1 MNRRRKRRLPFAAY
15 AALIFN
21 AALCASP
28 FIAARVISS
37 AYGEKRE
44 AFEAKSEDLSATRA
58 AMDIRFQR
66 LAQNGGAAPRE
77 VWANY
82 VREGLEDGDM
92 TRVNGFMLAAP
103 AMLGPE
109 DGSALK
115 ELIKVSD
122 LTGDAALIQAAKG
135 YLPEDLQDDYD
146 RRSASILSLF
156 NASAPAASV
165 ETAQTGNKT
174 GKPPAAAQTADIK
187 TVDNKTAARKGAAPA
202 KADAKTT
209 AIAEKQAPVET
220 TAQLASQ
227 PEIRNVDQEAPARFS
242 ILGNMRDLA
251 QAASRWTK
259 EGKTDEFVFVFAGI
273 GLVLADEEAREGA
286 SIVLSARRAQRLD
299 QDFGDYLQRK
309 LFAAAPPEKIKRL
322 VEGELQTNQYA
333 LSARGEEILENVF
346 KSSVDRVALESLLQD
361 LRILRDIARD
371 TSPASAVAIL
381 SKVKDGAD
389 LQRAKLVAQAG
400 GDRAV
405 PLALYDGEH
414 LLDTASIA
422 VTWNNALKLQM
433 AGLIACL
440 ALLGFLAMTT
450 FWKSV
455 TRDRPKKR
463 SAVYAM
469 MEEPAR

>member
-66 LAQNGGAAPRE
+66 LAQNGGAEPRE

-109 DGSALK
+109 DGAALR
-115 ELIKVSD
+115 ERIKVSD
-122 LTGDAALIQAAKG
+122 QTGDSALIQAAKG

-165 ETAQTGNKT
+165 EAAKN
-174 GKPPAAAQTADIK
+174 GKQAAATPA
-187 TVDNKTAARKGAAPA
+187 VDPKTAAKKGAAKPDA
-202 KADAKTT
+202 KAVAV
-209 AIAEKQAPVET
+209 AEKQAPVET

-227 PEIRNVDQEAPARFS
+227 PEEVRNVDQEAPARFS

>member
-66 LAQNGGAAPRE
+66 LAQNGGAEPRE

-109 DGSALK
+109 DGAALR
-115 ELIKVSD
+115 ERIKVSD
-122 LTGDAALIQAAKG
+122 QTGDAALIQAAKG

-156 NASAPAASV
+156 NASAPAATV
-165 ETAQTGNKT
+165 E
-174 GKPPAAAQTADIK
+174 AAQTASK
-187 TVDNKTAARKGAAPA
+187 NGKAPA
-202 KADAKTT
+202 AAATADAKTAAKKGAASAKADPKT
-209 AIAEKQAPVET
+209 VAVAAKQAPVET

-227 PEIRNVDQEAPARFS
+227 PEEVRNVDQEAPARFS

-450 FWKSV
+450 FWKSM